1 MQNVIL
7 ISSNDLMHISAKK
20 ILTEAQVNGYAVGAF
35 NTVNL
40 ETTWAILEAAAD
52 RRSPVIIQMTEKTF
66 QYGGGHAMYHLVKNI
81 ADFYFPDI
89 PLAIHL
95 DHGRNIAVVREA
107 LAIGFK
113 SVMMDASTLPYEENE
128 EATAMIVRE
137 AHTKGATVQGELGNV
152 PYKGEV
158 TDMEHMDWDKYMTN
172 PAQADAYV
180 RSTGVDTLAVGI
192 GNAHGSF
199 PERPL
204 PDFDRLAAIRERIKL
219 PLVLHGASDWEGEKV
234 ARVIGLGVACFNV
247 ETATKTA
254 FITTLRETL
263 PMNEAIDIR
272 KILMPAR
279 ESFREAVKKKMDLFG
294 STGKA

>member
-1 MQNVIL
+1 
-7 ISSNDLMHISAKK
+7 MHISAKK
-20 ILTEAQVNGYAVGAF
+20 ILTEAHTRGYAVGAF

-40 ETTWAILEAAAD
+40 ETTWAILEAAAE

-95 DHGRNIAVVREA
+95 DHGRNLAVVREA

-113 SVMMDASTLPYEENE
+113 SVMMDASTLPYEENME
-128 EATAMIVRE
+128 STAAIVRE
-137 AHTKGATVQGELGNV
+137 AHSKGAAVQGELGNV

-158 TDMEHMDWDKYMTN
+158 ADMEHMDWDKYMTN

-180 RSTGVDTLAVGI
+180 RTTGVDTLAVGI

-199 PERPL
+199 PERPE
-204 PDFDRLAAIRERIKL
+204 PDFDRLAAIQERIKL

-234 ARVIGLGVACFNV
+234 ARVISLGIACFNV

-263 PMNEAIDIR
+263 PTNEAVDIR

-279 ESFREAVKKKMDLFG
+279 EAFREAVKQKMDLFG

>member
-1 MQNVIL
+1 ML
-7 ISSNDLMHISAKK
+7 ISAKK
-20 ILTEAQVNGYAVGAF
+20 ILTEAQAQGYAVGAF

-40 ETTWAILEAAAD
+40 ETTWAILQAAAD
-52 RRSPVIIQMTEKTF
+52 LRSPVIVQMTEKTF

-95 DHGRNIAVVREA
+95 DHGRNLAVVREA

-113 SVMMDASTLPYEENE
+113 SVMMDASTLPYEENVE
-128 EATAMIVRE
+128 VTSTIVRE

-152 PYKGEV
+152 PYKGEI
-158 TDMEHMDWDKYMTN
+158 TDVEHIDWDKYMTH

-180 RSTGVDTLAVGI
+180 RTTGIDTLAVGI
-192 GNAHGSF
+192 GNAHGAF
-199 PERPL
+199 PERTE
-204 PDFDRLAAIRERIKL
+204 PDFDRLAEIRERIQI
-219 PLVLHGASDWEGEKV
+219 PLVLHGASDWQATAV
-234 ARVIGLGVACFNV
+234 TRAIGLGVACFNV

-263 PMNEAIDIR
+263 PTNEAVDIR

-279 ESFREAVKKKMDLFG
+279 ESFQAAVKTKMELFG
-294 STGKA
+294 SAGKA

>member
-1 MQNVIL
+1 MI
-7 ISSNDLMHISAKK
+7 ISAKK
-20 ILTEAQVNGYAVGAF
+20 ILTEAQKNGYAVGAF

-40 ETTWAILEAAAD
+40 ETTWAILEAAAEK
-52 RRSPVIIQMTEKTF
+52 RSPVIVQMTEKTF

-95 DHGRNIAVVREA
+95 DHGRNLAVVREA

-113 SVMMDASTLPYEENE
+113 SVMMDASTLPYEENM
-128 EATAMIVRE
+128 EATAAIVRE

-158 TDMEHMDWDKYMTN
+158 ADMEHMDWDKYMTN

-180 RSTGVDTLAVGI
+180 RTTGIDTLAVGI

-199 PERPL
+199 PERPE
-204 PDFDRLAAIRERIKL
+204 PDFNRLAAIRERIKL
-219 PLVLHGASDWEGEKV
+219 PLVLHGASDWEGEKA

-263 PMNEAIDIR
+263 PTNEAVDIR
-272 KILMPAR
+272 KFSCR
-279 ESFREAVKKKMDLFG
+279 RGRRSVKR
-294 STGKA
+294 

>member
-1 MQNVIL
+1 MI
-7 ISSNDLMHISAKK
+7 ISAKK
-20 ILTEAQVNGYAVGAF
+20 ILTEAQEGGYAVGAF

-52 RRSPVIIQMTEKTF
+52 RRSPVIVQMTEKTF

-95 DHGRNIAVVREA
+95 DHGRNLAVVREA

-113 SVMMDASTLPYEENE
+113 SVMMDASTLPYEENR

-137 AHTKGATVQGELGNV
+137 AKSKGATVQGELGNV

-158 TDMEHMDWDKYMTN
+158 SDIEHMDWDKYMTN

-180 RSTGVDTLAVGI
+180 RDTGVDTLAVGI

-199 PERPL
+199 PERPE
-204 PDFDRLAAIRERIKL
+204 PDFDRLKAIRERIKL

-234 ARVIGLGVACFNV
+234 KTVIGLGVACFNV

-254 FITTLRETL
+254 FIDTLRETL
-263 PMNEAIDIR
+263 PTNDAVDIR

-279 ESFREAVKKKMDLFG
+279 ESFREAVKAKMDLFG
-294 STGKA
+294 SAGKA

>member
-1 MQNVIL
+1 MI
-7 ISSNDLMHISAKK
+7 ISAKK
-20 ILTEAQVNGYAVGAF
+20 ILTEAQENGYAVGAF

-40 ETTWAILEAAAD
+40 ETTWAILEAAAEK
-52 RRSPVIIQMTEKTF
+52 RSPLVIQMTEKTF
-66 QYGGGHAMYHLVKNI
+66 QYGGGHAMYQLVKNI

-95 DHGRNIAVVREA
+95 DHGRNMAVVREA

-113 SVMMDASTLPYEENE
+113 SVMMDASTLSYEENQE
-128 EATAMIVRE
+128 MTATIVRE
-137 AHTKGATVQGELGNV
+137 AHTKGAAVQGELGNV
-152 PYKGEV
+152 PYKGEIA
-158 TDMEHMDWDKYMTN
+158 DMEHIDWDKFMTN

-180 RSTGVDTLAVGI
+180 RTTGIDTLAVGI

-199 PERPL
+199 PERPE
-204 PDFDRLAAIRERIKL
+204 PDFDRLVAIRERIKI
-219 PLVLHGASDWEGEKV
+219 PLVLHGASDWKAEAVREAVKH
-234 ARVIGLGVACFNV
+234 GVACFNV

-263 PMNEAIDIR
+263 PMNEAVDIR

-279 ESFREAVKKKMDLFG
+279 EAFREAVKAKMDLFG
-294 STGKA
+294 SAGKV

>member
-1 MQNVIL
+1 ML
-7 ISSNDLMHISAKK
+7 ISAKK
-20 ILTEAQVNGYAVGAF
+20 ILTEAQENGYAVGAF

-52 RRSPVIIQMTEKTF
+52 RRSPVIVQMTEKTF

-95 DHGRNIAVVREA
+95 DHGRNLAVVREA

-113 SVMMDASTLPYEENE
+113 SVMMDASTLPYEENKA
-128 EATAMIVRE
+128 ATAMIVEE
-137 AHTKGATVQGELGNV
+137 ARSKGATVQGELGNV

-158 TDMEHMDWDKYMTN
+158 SDIEHMDWDKYMTN

-180 RSTGVDTLAVGI
+180 RDTGVDTLAVGI

-199 PERPL
+199 PERL
-204 PDFDRLAAIRERIKL
+204 EPDFDRLKAIHERIKI

-234 ARVIGLGVACFNV
+234 AKVIGLGVACFNV

-254 FITTLRETL
+254 FINTLRETL
-263 PMNEAIDIR
+263 PTNEAVDIR

-279 ESFREAVKKKMDLFG
+279 EAFREAVKAKMDLFG

>member
-1 MQNVIL
+1 MI
-7 ISSNDLMHISAKK
+7 ISTKK
-20 ILTEAQVNGYAVGAF
+20 ILLEAQENGYAVGAF

-40 ETTWAILEAAAD
+40 ETTWAILEAAAEK
-52 RRSPVIIQMTEKTF
+52 RSPLVIQMTEKTF

-95 DHGRNIAVVREA
+95 DHGRNMAVVREA

-113 SVMMDASTLPYEENE
+113 SVMMDASTLSYDENQSM
-128 EATAMIVRE
+128 TAEIVRE
-137 AHTKGATVQGELGNV
+137 AHAKGATVQGELGNV
-152 PYKGEV
+152 PYKGEI
-158 TDMEHMDWDKYMTN
+158 TDMEHIDWGKFMTN

-180 RSTGVDTLAVGI
+180 RTTGIDTLAVGI

-199 PERPL
+199 PERPE
-204 PDFDRLAAIRERIKL
+204 PDFNRLAAIRERITI
-219 PLVLHGASDWEGEKV
+219 PLVLHGASDWKAQSVSQAV
-234 ARVIGLGVACFNV
+234 ALGVACFNV

-263 PMNEAIDIR
+263 PTNEAVDIR

-279 ESFREAVKKKMDLFG
+279 EAFREAVKLKMDLFG

>member
-1 MQNVIL
+1 ML
-7 ISSNDLMHISAKK
+7 ISAKK
-20 ILTEAQVNGYAVGAF
+20 ILTEAQSKGYAVGAF

-40 ETTWAILEAAAD
+40 ETTWAILEAAAKQ
-52 RRSPVIIQMTEKTF
+52 RSPVIVQMTEKTF

-95 DHGRNIAVVREA
+95 DHGRNVAVVREA

-113 SVMMDASTLPYEENE
+113 SVMMDASTLPYEENQT
-128 EATAMIVRE
+128 ATAEIVRE

-158 TDMEHMDWDKYMTN
+158 SDMEHMDWDKYMTN

-180 RSTGVDTLAVGI
+180 RTTGVDTLAVGI

-199 PERPL
+199 PERPE
-204 PDFDRLAAIRERIKL
+204 PDFDRLAAIRERIKI
-219 PLVLHGASDWEGEKV
+219 PLVLHGASDWEGARV
-234 ARVIGLGVACFNV
+234 ARAISLGIACFNV

-254 FITTLRETL
+254 FINTLRETL
-263 PMNEAIDIR
+263 PTNEAVDIR

-279 ESFREAVKKKMDLFG
+279 ESFHEAVKAKMDLFG

>member
-1 MQNVIL
+1 ML
-7 ISSNDLMHISAKK
+7 ISAKK
-20 ILTEAQVNGYAVGAF
+20 ILTEAQENGYAVGAF

-40 ETTWAILEAAAD
+40 ETTWAILQAAAD
-52 RRSPVIIQMTEKTF
+52 QRSPVIVQMTEKTF

-95 DHGRNIAVVREA
+95 DHGRNLAVVREA

-113 SVMMDASTLPYEENE
+113 SVMMDASTLPYEENM
-128 EATAMIVRE
+128 EATATIVRE
-137 AHTKGATVQGELGNV
+137 AKSKGATVQGELGNV

-158 TDMEHMDWDKYMTN
+158 SDIEHMDWDKYMTN

-180 RSTGVDTLAVGI
+180 RTTGVDTLAVGI

-199 PERPL
+199 PERPT
-204 PDFDRLAAIRERIKL
+204 PDFDRLREIRERIKI

-234 ARVIGLGVACFNV
+234 ATVIKLGVACFNV

-254 FITTLRETL
+254 FINSLRETL
-263 PMNEAIDIR
+263 PTNDAVDIR

-279 ESFREAVKKKMDLFG
+279 EAFYEAVKKKMDLFG

>member
-1 MQNVIL
+1 MLLSV
-7 ISSNDLMHISAKK
+7 KK
-20 ILTEAQVNGYAVGAF
+20 ILGAAQKGGYAVGAF

-40 ETTWAILEAAAD
+40 ETTWAIMEAAAKCH
-52 RRSPVIIQMTEKTF
+52 SPIIIQMTEKTF

-95 DHGRNIAVVREA
+95 DHGRNLAVVREA

-113 SVMMDASTLPYEENE
+113 SVMMDASTLSYEENV
-128 EATAMIVRE
+128 EATRTIVRE
-137 AHTKGATVQGELGNV
+137 AQSKGATVQGEIGNV

-158 TDMEHMDWDKYMTN
+158 TDLEHMDWDKYMTN

-180 RSTGVDTLAVGI
+180 RETGIDTLAIGI

-199 PERPL
+199 PERPE
-204 PDFDRLAAIRERIKL
+204 PDFSRLEAIHERINI
-219 PLVLHGASDWEGEKV
+219 PLVLHGASDWEAANVRRAIE
-234 ARVIGLGVACFNV
+234 RGVTCFNV
-247 ETATKTA
+247 ETATKSA
-254 FITTLRETL
+254 FIQTLRETL
-263 PMNEAIDIR
+263 PTNDAVDIR

-279 ESFREAVKKKMDLFG
+279 EAFRSAVEKKIALFN
-294 STGKA
+294 SQGKAAL

>member
-1 MQNVIL
+1 MI
-7 ISSNDLMHISAKK
+7 ISAKK
-20 ILTEAQVNGYAVGAF
+20 ILTEAQEKGYAVGAF

-52 RRSPVIIQMTEKTF
+52 RHSPVIVQMTEKTF

-95 DHGRNIAVVREA
+95 DHGRNLAVVREA

-113 SVMMDASTLPYEENE
+113 SVMMDASTLPFEENKKATAAIVE
-128 EATAMIVRE
+128 EARS
-137 AHTKGATVQGELGNV
+137 KGATVQGEIGNV
-152 PYKGEV
+152 PYKGEISDV
-158 TDMEHMDWDKYMTN
+158 EHMDWDKYMTN

-180 RSTGVDTLAVGI
+180 RETGVDTLAVGI

-199 PERPL
+199 PERPE
-204 PDFDRLAAIRERIKL
+204 PDFDRLKAIRERIQI

-234 ARVIGLGVACFNV
+234 ATVIGLGVACFNV

-254 FITTLRETL
+254 FIETLRETL
-263 PMNEAIDIR
+263 PTNEAVDIR

-279 ESFREAVKKKMDLFG
+279 ESFCEAVKMKMDIFG

>member
-1 MQNVIL
+1 MI
-7 ISSNDLMHISAKK
+7 ISAKK
-20 ILTEAQVNGYAVGAF
+20 ILTEAQEKGYAVGAF

-40 ETTWAILEAAAD
+40 ETTWAILEAAAEK
-52 RRSPVIIQMTEKTF
+52 RSPVIVQMTEKTF

-95 DHGRNIAVVREA
+95 DHGRNLAVVREA

-113 SVMMDASTLPYEENE
+113 SVMMDASTLPYEENM
-128 EATAMIVRE
+128 EATATIVRE

-152 PYKGEV
+152 PYKGEIA
-158 TDMEHMDWDKYMTN
+158 DMEHIDWDKFMTN

-180 RSTGVDTLAVGI
+180 RTTGIDTLAVGI

-199 PERPL
+199 PERPE
-204 PDFDRLAAIRERIKL
+204 PDFDRLAAIRERIKI
-219 PLVLHGASDWEGEKV
+219 PLVLHGASDWKAESVSQAV
-234 ARVIGLGVACFNV
+234 ALGVACFNV

-254 FITTLRETL
+254 FINTLRETL
-263 PMNEAIDIR
+263 PTNEAVDIR

-279 ESFREAVKKKMDLFG
+279 EAFREAVKVKMDLFG

>member
-1 MQNVIL
+1 MI
-7 ISSNDLMHISAKK
+7 ISAKK
-20 ILTEAQVNGYAVGAF
+20 ILTEAQAKGYAVGAF

-40 ETTWAILEAAAD
+40 ETTWAILEAAAEK
-52 RRSPVIIQMTEKTF
+52 RSPVIIQMTEKTF
-66 QYGGGHAMYHLVKNI
+66 QYGGGHAMYYLVKNI

-95 DHGRNIAVVREA
+95 DHGRNLAVVREA

-113 SVMMDASTLPYEENE
+113 SVMMDASTLPYEENQS
-128 EATAMIVRE
+128 ATAEIVQE
-137 AHTKGATVQGELGNV
+137 AHAKGATVQGELGNV
-152 PYKGEV
+152 PYKGEI

-172 PAQADAYV
+172 PEQADVYV
-180 RSTGVDTLAVGI
+180 RTTGIDALAVGI

-199 PERPL
+199 PERPE
-204 PDFDRLAAIRERIKL
+204 PDFDRLAAIHERIKI

-234 ARVIGLGVACFNV
+234 ARVIGLGIACFNV

-263 PMNEAIDIR
+263 PTNEAVDVR

-279 ESFREAVKKKMDLFG
+279 EAFREAVKMKMDLFG
-294 STGKA
+294 SSGKV

>member
-1 MQNVIL
+1 ML
-7 ISSNDLMHISAKK
+7 ISAKK
-20 ILTEAQVNGYAVGAF
+20 ILTEAQENGYAVGAF

-40 ETTWAILEAAAD
+40 ETTWAIMEAAAEKH
-52 RRSPVIIQMTEKTF
+52 SPVIVQMTEKTF
-66 QYGGGHAMYHLVKNI
+66 QYGGGHAMYQLVKNI

-95 DHGRNIAVVREA
+95 DHGRNAAVVREA

-113 SVMMDASTLPYEENE
+113 SVMMDASTLPYEENQ
-128 EATAMIVRE
+128 ATTAAIVRE

-158 TDMEHMDWDKYMTN
+158 SDMEHIDWDKFMTN

-180 RSTGVDTLAVGI
+180 RTTGIDTLAVGI

-199 PERPL
+199 PERPE
-204 PDFDRLAAIRERIKL
+204 PDFARLAAIRERIKI
-219 PLVLHGASDWEGEKV
+219 PIVLHGASDWEGQQV
-234 ARVIGLGVACFNV
+234 LNAISLGVACFNV

-254 FITTLRETL
+254 FINTLRETL
-263 PMNEAIDIR
+263 PTNEAIDIR

-279 ESFREAVKKKMDLFG
+279 ESFCSAVKAKMDLFG

>member
-1 MQNVIL
+1 MIRRTMLV
-7 ISSNDLMHISAKK
+7 SSKKLLFEAK
-20 ILTEAQVNGYAVGAF
+20 THGYAVGAF

-40 ETTWAILEAAAD
+40 ETTRAILEAAAELH
-52 RRSPVIIQMTEKTF
+52 SPVVIQMTEKTF
-66 QYGGGHAMYHLVKNI
+66 QYGGGHAMYHLVKNL

-113 SVMMDASTLPYEENE
+113 SVMMDASTLSYEENVRMTQE
-128 EATAMIVRE
+128 IVKE
-137 AHTKGATVQGELGNV
+137 AHAKGAVVQGELGNV

-158 TDMEHMDWDKYMTN
+158 TDLEHMDWDKYMTN
-172 PAQADAYV
+172 PAQAEGYV
-180 RSTGVDTLAVGI
+180 RATGIDILAVAI

-199 PERPL
+199 PERPM
-204 PDFDRLAAIRERIKL
+204 PDFERLAVIRERIDL
-219 PLVLHGASDWEGEKV
+219 PLVLHGASDWQAE
-234 ARVIGLGVACFNV
+234 RVTEAIRLGVSCFNV

-254 FITTLRETL
+254 FISTLRETL
-263 PMNEAIDIR
+263 PTNEAVDIR

-279 ESFREAVKKKMDLFG
+279 EAFKEAVKAKMVLFG
-294 STGKA
+294 SGGKAVV

>member
-1 MQNVIL
+1 MI
-7 ISSNDLMHISAKK
+7 ISAKK
-20 ILTEAQVNGYAVGAF
+20 ILTEAQDNGYAVGAF

-40 ETTWAILEAAAD
+40 ETTWAILEAAAEK
-52 RRSPVIIQMTEKTF
+52 RSPVIVQMTEKTF
-66 QYGGGHAMYHLVKNI
+66 QYGGGNAMYHLVKNI

-95 DHGRNIAVVREA
+95 DHGRNLAVVREA

-113 SVMMDASTLPYEENE
+113 SVMMDASTLPYEENM
-128 EATAMIVRE
+128 EATATIVRE

-152 PYKGEV
+152 PYKGEI
-158 TDMEHMDWDKYMTN
+158 TDMEHIDWDKFMTN

-180 RSTGVDTLAVGI
+180 RTTGIDTLAVGI

-199 PERPL
+199 PERPE
-204 PDFDRLAAIRERIKL
+204 PDFDRLAAIRERIKI
-219 PLVLHGASDWEGEKV
+219 PLVLHGASDWKTEAVSQAV
-234 ARVIGLGVACFNV
+234 ALGVACFNV

-254 FITTLRETL
+254 FIATLRETL
-263 PMNEAIDIR
+263 PTNEAVDIR

-279 ESFREAVKKKMDLFG
+279 EAFREAVKAKMDLFG

>member
-1 MQNVIL
+1 ML
-7 ISSNDLMHISAKK
+7 ISAKK
-20 ILTEAQVNGYAVGAF
+20 ILTEAQENGYAVGAF

-52 RRSPVIIQMTEKTF
+52 RRSPVIVQMTEKTF

-95 DHGRNIAVVREA
+95 DHGRNLAVVREA

-113 SVMMDASTLPYEENE
+113 SVMMDASTLPYEENKV
-128 EATAMIVRE
+128 ATAMIVEE
-137 AHTKGATVQGELGNV
+137 ARSKGATVQGELGNV

-158 TDMEHMDWDKYMTN
+158 SDIEHMDWDKYMTN

-180 RSTGVDTLAVGI
+180 RDTGVDTLAVGI

-199 PERPL
+199 PERPE
-204 PDFDRLAAIRERIKL
+204 PDFDRLKAIHERIKI

-234 ARVIGLGVACFNV
+234 AKVIGLGVACFNV

-254 FITTLRETL
+254 FINTLRETL
-263 PMNEAIDIR
+263 PTNEAVDIR

-279 ESFREAVKKKMDLFG
+279 EAFREAVKAKMDLFG